1 MAKNIHNSTGDDPA
15 SLAEDIVTK
24 SKLKEHERDL
34 ALKNYYKSMMGRK
47 DIQYSQ
53 TQVCRLAVD
62 FLYKKGFY
70 SISSPEGIRK
80 CLIRLKVIKG
90 PSKISKKE

>member
-53 TQVCRLAVD
+53 TQVCRFAVE
-62 FLYKKGFY
+62 FLMEKGY
-70 SISSPEGIRK
+70 TSITSSEGIRQK
-80 CLIRLKVIKG
+80 LIKLGVIKG
-90 PSKISKKE
+90 QRKKKK

>member
-53 TQVCRLAVD
+53 TQVCRFAVE
-62 FLYKKGFY
+62 FLMKKGY
-70 SISSPEGIRK
+70 TSITSSEGIRQK
-80 CLIRLKVIKG
+80 LIKLGVIKG
-90 PSKISKKE
+90 QRKKKK

>member
-1 MAKNIHNSTGDDPA
+1 MVKNIHNSTGDDPA
-15 SLAEDIVTK
+15 SLAEDVATK
-24 SKLKEHERDL
+24 SKLKEKERDL

-70 SISSPEGIRK
+70 SITCSEGIRK

-90 PSKISKKE
+90 PSKISKKK